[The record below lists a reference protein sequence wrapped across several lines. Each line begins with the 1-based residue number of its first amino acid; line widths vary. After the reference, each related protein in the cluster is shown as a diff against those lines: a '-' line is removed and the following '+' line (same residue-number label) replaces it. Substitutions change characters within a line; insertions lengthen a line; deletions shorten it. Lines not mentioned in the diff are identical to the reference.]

1 MKRIITLIMVIA
13 FTIPSFAQFET
24 NRGRSRYN
32 RDDTERYYGLRL
44 GMNVAS
50 TSSESNAFDTNPRT
64 GLVIGFA
71 YGMQL
76 SKHHPLWLE
85 ASLLYS
91 EKGGKTH
98 QDGDKVTY
106 RLGYLQL
113 PIIAKY
119 GINMDDDLYLQPF
132 FGGYLSVGITGKMKN
147 YGTRE
152 SESVFDN
159 MKRFDGG
166 LRAGCGLE
174 YKMMYVE
181 VGYDLGLANIAKD
194 EFDNTKTRCFFVN
207 LGINF

>member
-1 MKRIITLIMVIA
+1 MRRIITLIMVIA

-50 TSSESNAFDTNPRT
+50 TSSESNTFDTNPRT

-113 PIIAKY
+113 PIVAKY
-119 GINMDDDLYLQPF
+119 GINLDDDLFLQPF
-132 FGGYLSVGITGKMKN
+132 FGGYLSIGITGKVKN
-147 YGTRE
+147 YATRE

-181 VGYDLGLANIAKD
+181 VGYDFGLANISKD
-194 EFDNTKTRCFFVN
+194 EFDSAYTRCLFIN

>member
-76 SKHHPLWLE
+76 SKHQPLWLE

-113 PIIAKY
+113 PIVAKY

>member
-113 PIIAKY
+113 PIVAKY

>member
-113 PIIAKY
+113 PIVAKY

-181 VGYDLGLANIAKD
+181 VGYDLGIANIAKD

>member
-1 MKRIITLIMVIA
+1 MRRFITCIMVIA

-44 GMNVAS
+44 GMNIAS
-50 TSSESNAFDTNPRT
+50 TSSESSEFDTNPRT

-76 SKHHPLWLE
+76 SRNTPLWLE
-85 ASLLYS
+85 VGLQYS

-113 PIIAKY
+113 PVVAKY
-119 GINMDDDLYLQPF
+119 SFNIDDDLYIQPF

-147 YGTRE
+147 YATRE

-166 LRAGCGLE
+166 LRGGCGLE

-181 VGYDLGLANIAKD
+181 VGYDFGLANISKD
-194 EFDNTKTRCFFVN
+194 DFDAAHTRCLFIN

>member
-50 TSSESNAFDTNPRT
+50 TSSESNTFDTNPRT

-76 SKHHPLWLE
+76 SKYHPLWLE

>member
-113 PIIAKY
+113 PIVAKY

-147 YGTRE
+147 YGTIE